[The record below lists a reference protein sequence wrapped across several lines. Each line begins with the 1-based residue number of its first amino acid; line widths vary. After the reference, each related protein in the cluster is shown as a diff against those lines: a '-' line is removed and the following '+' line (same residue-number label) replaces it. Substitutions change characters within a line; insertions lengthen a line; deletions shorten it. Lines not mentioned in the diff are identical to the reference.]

1 MLDLVDN
8 EAVVLAVLGDRYRL
22 PVDRLAPGRVAV
34 AEAADPR
41 MPVRALHRGGGAV
54 VAVAPAWSGL
64 LQERLDGP
72 ASLGPALDAVA
83 AAAGGQHWSWVARTG
98 VAIPAPSAEVTVLDA
113 TDPRLPE
120 WVIGHFSGE
129 AWVVL
134 GDDGQV
140 LSTAVLKR
148 YDDRLPDIGEQP
160 VGALGGQRREHG
172 EPDRAADLDARV
184 DEPRG
189 EAGVARRGA
198 RHRERHQR
206 REGEAGAEAQQEG
219 RGQDVDHVVGVH
231 RRAREQQEPD
241 AHDRD
246 GDDDE
251 GEGQEHVHQP
261 LDDLIGPA
269 AHVRADHAED
279 QAEAGVAA
287 AERVGGEARHPA
299 RRAAEPR
306 GPGGILHRLARA
318 DTRAHL
324 Y

>member
-83 AAAGGQHWSWVARTG
+83 AAAGAQHWSWVARTG

-148 YDDRLPDIGEQP
+148 YDERLREISVGTAEAARGRGLAKAVTAAAARAVLAEGRAVLYNHDPENHTSARVAEAVGLHEFGRCHAVVVGEDP
-160 VGALGGQRREHG
+160 GPE
-172 EPDRAADLDARV
+172 EPD
-184 DEPRG
+184 
-189 EAGVARRGA
+189 
-198 RHRERHQR
+198 
-206 REGEAGAEAQQEG
+206 
-219 RGQDVDHVVGVH
+219 
-231 RRAREQQEPD
+231 
-241 AHDRD
+241 DR
-246 GDDDE
+246 
-251 GEGQEHVHQP
+251 QVS
-261 LDDLIGPA
+261 
-269 AHVRADHAED
+269 
-279 QAEAGVAA
+279 
-287 AERVGGEARHPA
+287 
-299 RRAAEPR
+299 
-306 GPGGILHRLARA
+306 
-318 DTRAHL
+318 TST
-324 Y
+324 